1 MNKITKIYWNR
12 VNLILE
18 TEDAVEGDV
27 YFVKGDKKAPLKA
40 EDNKITLNVTNVS
53 CGDMIEDGEFFF
65 EVNGEKLT
73 VCDALISELDDFSR
87 IFKYRK
93 DFYALL
99 VDFGIDSE
107 KGLVVSVDY
116 MMKNRKYKKLMLK
129 L

>member
-27 YFVKGDKKAPLKA
+27 CFVKGDKKAPLKA

-116 MMKNRKYKKLMLK
+116 MMKI
-129 L
+129 